1 MADFTMD
8 RFSLKGKT
16 ALVTGAE
23 RGIGLEIAKGLAA
36 AGANII
42 IAGLMEEEFPKAK
55 AAVRA
60 KGVSCTVLKADISKE
75 EDVLRLAEQAWEIF
89 PNGLDILAGARGG
102 DAAGGLAE
110 GRRRQSDGHVPHV
123 PHVRKPDAA
132 AGTRQYRERRV
143 HVRSGRE
150 PAAAAAV
157 RIQFIQGGRHHADKV
172 HGQRVG
178 AARRARQRDLP
189 RLYRHAAHGQ
199 TAEYAERPRGRKVAR
214 RHADGKSRPT
224 GRNGRIGALF
234 CKRRVHVHD
243 RRSPLR

>member
-23 RGIGLEIAKGLAA
+23 RGIGLEIAKGLAT
-36 AGANII
+36 AGADII
-42 IAGLMEEEFPKAK
+42 IAGLMEEEFPKAE

-60 KGVSCTVLKADISKE
+60 KGVNCTVLKTDISKE

-89 PNGLDILAGARGG
+89 PNGLDILVNNARRQQAGARRG

-123 PHVRKPDAA
+123 PHVREPDAA

-143 HVRSGRE
+143 HVRLGRQSRCRSSSARTTR
-150 PAAAAAV
+150 P
-157 RIQFIQGGRHHADKV
+157 
-172 HGQRVG
+172 
-178 AARRARQRDLP
+178 RRA
-189 RLYRHAAHGQ
+189 
-199 TAEYAERPRGRKVAR
+199 
-214 RHADGKSRPT
+214 SS
-224 GRNGRIGALF
+224 
-234 CKRRVHVHD
+234 C
-243 RRSPLR
+243 

>member
-42 IAGLMEEEFPKAK
+42 IAGLMEEEFPKAE

-89 PNGLDILAGARGG
+89 PNGLDILVNNAGITKDGLLMGMSEEAFDRVIETNLKGTFNCIRFAARWRP
-102 DAAGGLAE
+102 
-110 GRRRQSDGHVPHV
+110 RRRC
-123 PHVRKPDAA
+123 RW
-132 AGTRQYRERRV
+132 
-143 HVRSGRE
+143 RSGR
-150 PAAAAAV
+150 
-157 RIQFIQGGRHHADKV
+157 
-172 HGQRVG
+172 
-178 AARRARQRDLP
+178 
-189 RLYRHAAHGQ
+189 
-199 TAEYAERPRGRKVAR
+199 
-214 RHADGKSRPT
+214 
-224 GRNGRIGALF
+224 
-234 CKRRVHVHD
+234 
-243 RRSPLR
+243 RSSVSI

>member
-1 MADFTMD
+1 MKERIGKNGQKYGHRSAFCLETQHFPDCIHHPDWPSCVLRAGEVFDSKTIYSFYDGIRRKESINMADFTMD

-89 PNGLDILAGARGG
+89 P
-102 DAAGGLAE
+102 
-110 GRRRQSDGHVPHV
+110 
-123 PHVRKPDAA
+123 
-132 AGTRQYRERRV
+132 ER
-143 HVRSGRE
+143 
-150 PAAAAAV
+150 
-157 RIQFIQGGRHHADKV
+157 
-172 HGQRVG
+172 
-178 AARRARQRDLP
+178 
-189 RLYRHAAHGQ
+189 
-199 TAEYAERPRGRKVAR
+199 T
-214 RHADGKSRPT
+214 
-224 GRNGRIGALF
+224 
-234 CKRRVHVHD
+234 
-243 RRSPLR
+243 

>member
-8 RFSLKGKT
+8 RFSLKGRT

-89 PNGLDILAGARGG
+89 PNGLDILVNNAGVNKLAPAEEMPLEVWQKVVGVNLTGTFLMCRTFGNRMLQQGHGNIVNVASMSGLVVNPLPQQQCAYNSSKAGA
-102 DAAGGLAE
+102 
-110 GRRRQSDGHVPHV
+110 S
-123 PHVRKPDAA
+123 
-132 AGTRQYRERRV
+132 
-143 HVRSGRE
+143 
-150 PAAAAAV
+150 
-157 RIQFIQGGRHHADKV
+157 
-172 HGQRVG
+172 
-178 AARRARQRDLP
+178 
-189 RLYRHAAHGQ
+189 
-199 TAEYAERPRGRKVAR
+199 
-214 RHADGKSRPT
+214 
-224 GRNGRIGALF
+224 
-234 CKRRVHVHD
+234 C
-243 RRSPLR
+243 